1 MTLFTRQ
8 VTVLAARSN
17 LTTMSLSSLSPPNP
31 ITLSAADI
39 SAYRSAISWLLDYS
53 PASIPPPSS
62 IIELFWSN
70 QASLSDRFTDGILIN
85 AFRSVLTFPI
95 WLFNA
100 NNYGNTQ
107 GLSAR
112 ILNPNLPREFYT
124 QAAVVSPLVKL
135 RFDPVLLVVFMCL
148 EGVVLAVLW
157 IALATLFLPSVLLR
171 SNDQAE
177 RPAAEAT
184 VSSFPVADFLFK
196 TEIVGMQ
203 DERQRSALREAGPMQ
218 VLRRAGGVR
227 VGVGNAGL

>member
-1 MTLFTRQ
+1 MTLFTRHA
-8 VTVLAARSN
+8 TVLAARSN
-17 LTTMSLSSLSPPNP
+17 LTITSLSSLSSPNP

-39 SAYRSAISWLLDYS
+39 SACRSALSWLLDYAS
-53 PASIPPPSS
+53 ASIPPPSS

-85 AFRSVLTFPI
+85 AFRSVLAFPI

-107 GLSAR
+107 LSAR
-112 ILNPNLPREFYT
+112 ILNPNLPPQFYT
-124 QAAVVSPLVKL
+124 KAAVVSPLVKL
-135 RFDPVLLVVFMCL
+135 RFDPVLLMVFMCL

-157 IALATLFLPSVLLR
+157 IALATLFLPGMWREQGRGGRSV
-171 SNDQAE
+171 
-177 RPAAEAT
+177 AEAT

-196 TEIVGMQ
+196 TEIVGVQ
-203 DERQRSALREAGPMQ
+203 DGQRSALREAGPMQ

-227 VGVGNAGL
+227 VGVGGAG